1 MHTVEK
7 ILAAAA
13 DFRHQWTTRHH
24 LTQQTGFHHSAMA
37 VSKHTV
43 TRVLLNNNSI
53 NNNKKRP
60 HSFQNDN
67 PYHHRQRLRVD
78 KDSSATCICTVPFQL
93 ILKEAKIGI
102 RIKISIELQRHVTAD
117 SSSAF
122 SSVIQPI
129 S

>member
-53 NNNKKRP
+53 NNNKNGPTVSKMTIRTTTDRD
-60 HSFQNDN
+60 SELTRIAQLRAFAQ
-67 PYHHRQRLRVD
+67 YH
-78 KDSSATCICTVPFQL
+78 
-93 ILKEAKIGI
+93 
-102 RIKISIELQRHVTAD
+102 
-117 SSSAF
+117 F
-122 SSVIQPI
+122 S
-129 S
+129 